1 MTAFDEQGD
10 ALREAA
16 LAAGPEATVPTCP
29 EWTVA
34 RLVRHVAAV
43 QAWVL
48 ACIADPHGGEPRGE
62 RPPKEWDEIVPWWD
76 GTRAELRRAF
86 DSGPETPAHMPFPC
100 YEANLRAWARR
111 QAHEAAI
118 HRLDAELAAG
128 RDATTFDTMFAADG
142 VDEALSMIIHRR
154 RADWSA
160 VEARGTVLVHAED
173 ARRLWSLALA
183 PGQPPALTGPADPDV
198 TLSGGADAV
207 YKRLWRRPA
216 DVSITGEATL
226 LDPLETP

>member
-1 MTAFDEQGD
+1 M
-10 ALREAA
+10 REAA

-173 ARRLWSLALA
+173 ARRLWSLTLA

>member
-1 MTAFDEQGD
+1 M
-10 ALREAA
+10 REAA
-16 LAAGPEATVPTCP
+16 LTAGPEATVPTCP

-48 ACIADPHGGEPRGE
+48 ACVADPDGSEARGE

-76 GTRAELRRAF
+76 DKRAELRRAF
-86 DSGPETPAHMPFPC
+86 DAGPDTPAQMLFPF
-100 YEANLRAWARR
+100 YEANLGAWARR
-111 QAHEAAI
+111 QAHEVAI
-118 HRLDAELAAG
+118 HRVDVELAGG
-128 RDATTFDTMFAADG
+128 REVTTFDTAFAADG

-154 RADWSA
+154 GADWSA
-160 VEARGTVLVHAED
+160 VEASGTVLVHAED
-173 ARRLWSLALA
+173 ARRLWSLTLA
-183 PGQPPALTGPADPDV
+183 PGQRPALAAPAEPDV
-198 TLSGGADAV
+198 TLSGGSDAV

-216 DVSITGEATL
+216 DVSITGEAEL